1 MIKNYQP
8 IHERLEDLQKERQE
22 IINKLR
28 SNIES
33 KAEGNFKPKINSHII
48 KPAQNRSVSIEN
60 QSKDNFTSKRR
71 VQDDLLQNEIENF
84 TFTPQTASKPGD
96 LKGFL
101 NRQEEFLKKKEQKI
115 QQKFSA
121 EDTCTFKPI
130 INSNSRCIAL
140 ETEGEDKFER
150 MSKQELEKRQQKQ
163 AKIQEEYYGKFSYE
177 PKINPTSKLICRNSS
192 VYESKTIPIIE
203 ETDSCSFKPKLE
215 SKKFKNV
222 ESHYSNPQAIMEK
235 IKEKEQKK
243 QEKIKEIKENVEQK
257 ISKNCTF
264 QPKIVEHCENK
275 ETVLVPGLDKFLAW
289 KELSKKQEEEKK
301 AREFKVFGIKNNTS
315 SITVPQP
322 FNLAANKKEQN
333 LEKIKQGVD
342 EQFYKACTF
351 KPKTLES

>member
-8 IHERLEDLQKERQE
+8 IHERLEDLQRERQE

-28 SNIES
+28 NNIES
-33 KAEGNFKPKINSHII
+33 KAEGNFKPKINPQVP
-48 KPAQNRSVSIEN
+48 KPAQNRSVSIEGY
-60 QSKDNFTSKRR
+60 SKDTTTGKKRT
-71 VQDDLLQNEIENF
+71 QDDILQSEIENF
-84 TFTPQTASKPGD
+84 TFTPQTSTKPGD

-115 QQKFSA
+115 QEKFSA

-130 INSNSRCIAL
+130 INSNSRCIASGNEL
-140 ETEGEDKFER
+140 ENKYER

-163 AKIQEEYYGKFSYE
+163 AKIQEEYYAKFSYE

-192 VYESKTIPIIE
+192 VYESKSVPIIE
-203 ETDSCSFKPKLE
+203 DTETCSFKPKLE
-215 SKKFKNV
+215 SKKFKHV
-222 ESHYSNPQAIMEK
+222 ESHYANPQAILSK

-243 QEKIKEIKENVEQK
+243 QEKLKGIKENVEQNIIK
-257 ISKNCTF
+257 DCTF
-264 QPKIVEHCENK
+264 APKIVELADNK

-301 AREFKVFGIKNNTS
+301 AREFKAFGLKNNTS

-322 FNLAANKKEQN
+322 FNLAADKKEQN
-333 LEKIKQGVD
+333 LEKLKQELN
-342 EQFYKACTF
+342 EQINKQCTF